1 MGAFINKINDML
13 GTQEELLSD
22 RGHHFGRVGGTGNG
36 SRPGILNRRRW
47 CNSVRGNGCAGASEW
62 KRREEQL
69 ACRSVEEVKNAQD
82 CAA

>member
-1 MGAFINKINDML
+1 ML
-13 GTQEELLSD
+13 GTQEELMRD
-22 RGHHFGRVGGTGNG
+22 RGHHFGRVGTGNG
-36 SRPGILNRRRW
+36 SKGPLHFEQARRW